1 MMTCYG
7 MDTLNRF
14 GAKID
19 VGKPGLEWDGQVIP
33 LVTASEVTQLLHIK
47 ENGKG
52 KPDIEDAK
60 EGTEV
65 NRSSREE
72 PRDIFFI
79 F

>member
-7 MDTLNRF
+7 MDTLKGF

-19 VGKPGLEWDGQVIP
+19 VGKPGTRMGRSGDTFGYSQR
-33 LVTASEVTQLLHIK
+33 S
-47 ENGKG
+47 
-52 KPDIEDAK
+52 DAK